1 MQPGNIIPYHKAA
14 INSAYYIPLLSPDI
28 IPLYV
33 IPLIATAETTATAE
47 KNKLSNVIKMC
58 YNKSI
63 ATDHVYSSA
72 NSP

>member
-1 MQPGNIIPYHKAA
+1 MKRYPLSLSSDKQRPLY
-14 INSAYYIPLLSPDI
+14 PLLSPGI

-63 ATDHVYSSA
+63 ATDHVYSS
-72 NSP
+72 NGNP

>member
-1 MQPGNIIPYHKAA
+1 MQPGTLSLIIKQDKQRLLY
-14 INSAYYIPLLSPDI
+14 PLLSPDI

-33 IPLIATAETTATAE
+33 IPLIATAETTATVE
-47 KNKLSNVIKMC
+47 KNKLSNVAKIC

-63 ATDHVYSSA
+63 ATDHVYSSD